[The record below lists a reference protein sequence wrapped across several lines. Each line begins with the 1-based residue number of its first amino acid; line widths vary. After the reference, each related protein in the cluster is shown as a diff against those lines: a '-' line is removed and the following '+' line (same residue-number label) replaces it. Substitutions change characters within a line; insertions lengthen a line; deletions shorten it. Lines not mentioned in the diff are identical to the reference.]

1 LIDEYAGLADRNRY
15 YTRNRYYG
23 DAVNDYA
30 KRYGCYPYN
39 NTNSTLANGTSPAS
53 QATPATS

>member
-1 LIDEYAGLADRNRY
+1 MKDLIDEYAGLADRNRY
-15 YTRNRYYG
+15 YTRTRYYG

-39 NTNSTLANGTSPAS
+39 NTNST
-53 QATPATS
+53 